1 MSGSISESMDE
12 MELNEETDTVEIENK
27 KSMKSNFANLR
38 DSIKKKMK
46 KDKNKKEEK
55 KEKKVKLSFKLSFRE

>member
-12 MELNEETDTVEIENK
+12 MDLNEETDTVEIENK
-27 KSMKSNFANLR
+27 KSMKSNMAILR

-46 KDKNKKEEK
+46 KDKKEEK
-55 KEKKVKLSFKLSFRE
+55 KEKKVIF